1 MYPSASSLLCGLL
14 CLLTMAATAQT
25 IELVP
30 SNSTIPDEFG
40 FSADLSGQRAIIG
53 APEMEAGEGAA
64 YIFEQSSGA
73 WTEVAIL
80 TPPAQFF
87 TDQFGYSVAM
97 DGDYAAIGQ
106 PRGNSLVTRAG
117 AGFVFVRS
125 GGTWV
130 QQAELLAADAEVSDF
145 MGGAIAISG
154 NYVVIGAPEEDD
166 NGTNAGAAYVFE
178 RSGTTWTEIAKLT
191 ASDGG
196 NSDRFGQSVAI
207 FGDRIA
213 VGAPRQDAGGFQ
225 RGAVYLFQLDG
236 GVWVEEAKLTAFDGS
251 NSDKFGNSL
260 SLKGDDLLIGSHEHD
275 LAASTFDNGAAYV
288 FVNSGGTWS
297 VQAKLTA
304 SDAGTLDRFGHA
316 VDIEGDTAI
325 IGALGAGAAYV
336 FERNGTTWS
345 ELCRIV
351 PNGIAPTSE
360 LGSAVAK
367 SDSLLLVA
375 DQNGNQP
382 VGNGYVVG
390 PDLCDPQVFPVVW
403 QGLAATRTARGVEL
417 VWHTASE
424 QQNQGFAIERR
435 ADREG
440 WHRVGW
446 QPGQGD
452 QTDLTRYTFL
462 DTQPLSAR
470 SYYRLRQVDF
480 DGGYQFS
487 PIVEVAP
494 LMSRLSRGLQ
504 VFPNPTSGSTTL
516 RFYSEGTGRATV
528 TLSDMAGRVKQ
539 RASYPLVAGQNV
551 LTLDLQAMPA
561 GSYHL
566 RLQAAERFEQAL
578 IIRAESR

>member
-1 MYPSASSLLCGLL
+1 
-14 CLLTMAATAQT
+14 MAATAQT

-30 SNSTIPDEFG
+30 SNGATFDAFG
-40 FSADLSGQRAIIG
+40 FSADLSGQRGIIG
-53 APEMEAGEGAA
+53 APKVGTGEGAA
-64 YIFEQSSGA
+64 YIFEQSGGVWSQ
-73 WTEVAIL
+73 VAIL
-80 TPPAQFF
+80 TPPVQAID
-87 TDQFGYSVAM
+87 DQFGYSVAM

-106 PRGNSLVTRAG
+106 PRDDSQAADAG

-130 QQAELLAADAEVSDF
+130 QQAELLAADAAVSDF
-145 MGGAIAISG
+145 MGIAIAISG
-154 NYVVIGAPEEDD
+154 NRVVIGAPQEDD

-178 RSGTTWTEIAKLT
+178 RSGTIWIEVAKLT
-191 ASDGG
+191 ASDGS
-196 NSDRFGQSVAI
+196 NSDEFGQSVAI

-213 VGAPRQDAGGFQ
+213 VGAPGEDAGGSQ
-225 RGAVYLFQLDG
+225 SGAVYLFQFDRSASA
-236 GVWVEEAKLTAFDGS
+236 WVEETKLTASDGS
-251 NSDKFGNSL
+251 SNDQFGHSL
-260 SLKGDDLLIGSHEHD
+260 SLQGDDLLIGSHEHS
-275 LAASTFDNGAAYV
+275 LPSSSFAGAAYV
-288 FVNSGGTWS
+288 FVNSGGIWS
-297 VQAKLTA
+297 EQAKLTA
-304 SDAGTLDRFGHA
+304 SDASGFDRFGHA
-316 VDIEGDTAI
+316 VDIEGDTAV
-325 IGALGAGAAYV
+325 IGALGAEAAYV
-336 FERNGTTWS
+336 FERNGTVWS

-351 PNGIAPTSE
+351 PDGVSPSSE

-367 SDSLLLVA
+367 SDGLLLIA
-375 DQNGNQP
+375 DQDGNSF
-382 VGNGYVVG
+382 VGNGYVIG

-435 ADREG
+435 TDREG

-452 QTDLTRYTFL
+452 QTDLTRYSFL

-470 SYYRLRQVDF
+470 SYYRLRQVDL

-539 RASYPLVAGQNV
+539 RASYPLVAGQNA
-551 LTLDLQAMPA
+551 LTLDLQAVPA

-578 IIRAESR
+578 IIRAESH